1 MKTEEM
7 LPPEELSLFMK
18 LHSHLMAYTA
28 QQTGVNREVRT
39 AGDFVELSA
48 EGKMKIRDRFLKDV
62 SLLDRYV
69 RSNPF
74 GFSAEEMEM
83 VSSWKH
89 LVSATFFL
97 VKLTRDGAV
106 FLEEKGG
113 KDAKAYLVNAL
124 AVPFDEVLPFRP
136 PVRLDA
142 VLLPFKGKVV
152 YDGLTRIYRIYIGG
166 GMSRSLRYECD
177 NAILKHGLVK
187 TLPFT
192 PEEEKKYTYEEKLLY
207 YLKTKERREEH
218 YEEIED
224 LIRRNPLLLPL
235 YHREIGRANSRRQS
249 GLLREVGIERGW
261 FAIAG
266 DVIIAS
272 GRTRDEVQEGV
283 DAILPEDKRRAAF
296 IFELG

>member
-28 QQTGVNREVRT
+28 QQTGVDTEVRT
-39 AGDFVELSA
+39 ADDFIELSA
-48 EGKMKIRDRFLKDV
+48 EGKMKIRDRFLNDM

-69 RSNPF
+69 QSNPF
-74 GFSAEEMEM
+74 GFSPEEMEI

-89 LVSATFFL
+89 CVSATFFL
-97 VKLTRDGAV
+97 IRITRDGAV
-106 FLEEKGG
+106 FLEEKGR
-113 KDAKAYLVNAL
+113 DAKAYLVNAL
-124 AVPFDEVLPFRP
+124 AIPFEEILPFRP

-142 VLLPFKGKVV
+142 VLLPFRGKVV
-152 YDGLTRIYRIYIGG
+152 YDGLTRIYQIYMGG

-187 TLPFT
+187 SLPFT
-192 PEEEKKYTYEEKLLY
+192 PEEKKEHTDEEKLLY

-218 YEEIED
+218 YGEIED
-224 LIRRNPLLLPL
+224 LLSGNPLLLPL
-235 YHREIGRANSRRQS
+235 YHREIGRANSRRQ
-249 GLLREVGIERGW
+249 GDLLREVGIERGW

-266 DVIIAS
+266 AVIIAS
-272 GRTRDEVQEGV
+272 GRTREEVQKAV
-283 DAILPEDKRRAAF
+283 DAVLPEDKRRAAF